1 MGIVV
6 ELFKGKNG
14 NVRAAKIRCGKSELE
29 RAVQHLYPLHLHCD
43 WKYSDYIK
51 TNEVNDDGQ
60 EQQSRTSKRT
70 AAAIA
75 KMKIRDKIE
84 DEQGFSRVELEYL
97 LLFVANQGSVWETD

>member
-14 NVRAAKIRCGKSELE
+14 NVCAAKIRCGKSELE

-51 TNEVNDDGQ
+51 TNKVNDDGQ
-60 EQQSRTSKRT
+60 EQKSRRSKIS
-70 AAAIA
+70 AAAIP
-75 KMKIRDKIE
+75 KMEIKGNIE
-84 DEQGFSRVELEYL
+84 DEQGLPAVE
-97 LLFVANQGSVWETD
+97 